1 MKTQKTPPEI
11 FLFTMQILQGNNLK
25 IMTARIESLIYI
37 RSTSSLHE
45 ETVESMQLRNNKTC
59 ALYNL

>member
-1 MKTQKTPPEI
+1 
-11 FLFTMQILQGNNLK
+11 MQILQGNNLK

-45 ETVESMQLRNNKTC
+45 DTVESMKLTKKQ
-59 ALYNL
+59 